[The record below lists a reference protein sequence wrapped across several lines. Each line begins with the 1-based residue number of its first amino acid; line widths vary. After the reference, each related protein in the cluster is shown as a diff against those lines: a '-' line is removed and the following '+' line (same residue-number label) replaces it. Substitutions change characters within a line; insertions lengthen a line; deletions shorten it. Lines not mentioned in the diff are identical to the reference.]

1 MVRLLKLEGIGE
13 NMNKH
18 IANELIKK
26 YRIQQ
31 KITQAELS
39 KNICTQSIISKIEKN
54 EIVPS
59 VIIFFQLAKRLS
71 IPGDEIIATF
81 ELSSNNKK
89 IPFYSND
96 IKKFLDLKEYSTLRY
111 VLSNISKE
119 NIITT
124 EDKLYYEWLQT
135 ELLYRFDKEVNKAK
149 KIFKNMLEEIDSNRE
164 QLSDLYSL
172 ISLSLAEI
180 YYNSKELE
188 LAKRV
193 LKEVFPILKYSLD
206 ISIFVKVYKFYAEIL
221 KLDGKLE
228 KAFYHA
234 TLAIE
239 GCIEKETLNNLAQLY
254 YFRAD
259 ILYKQGKYME
269 TLNDCEAAS
278 ILFKIQGN
286 NSSKAYV
293 EILEKKV
300 IKKIGSNI

>member
-1 MVRLLKLEGIGE
+1 
-13 NMNKH
+13 MNKY

-31 KITQAELS
+31 KITQSELS

-59 VIIFFQLAKRLS
+59 IIIFFQLAKKLF

-81 ELSSNNKK
+81 GLISHNEK

-96 IKKFLDLKEYSTLRY
+96 IKKILNFKEYSTLKY
-111 VLSNISKE
+111 VIDNISKE
-119 NIITT
+119 NIITR
-124 EDKLYYEWLQT
+124 EDKLYYGWLQA
-135 ELLYRFDKEVNKAK
+135 ELLYRNDKEKTKAK
-149 KIFKNMLEEIDSNRE
+149 ELFKNMLEEIVDSKE
-164 QLSDLYSL
+164 QLADLYSL

-180 YYNSKELE
+180 YYEENELKV
-188 LAKRV
+188 AKGI
-193 LKEVFPILKYSLD
+193 LKEVFPVLKYSFD
-206 ISIFVKVYKFYAEIL
+206 ITIFVKVYKFYAEIL
-221 KLDGKLE
+221 KSDGKLE
-228 KAFYHA
+228 KAFYHT

-239 GCIEKETLNNLAQLY
+239 GCIEKETLNSLAQLY

-259 ILYKQGKYME
+259 ILYKQGKYRE
-269 TLNDCEAAS
+269 VLNDCEAAS

-300 IKKIGSNI
+300 LKKIGSNI